1 MRACLTRSTLTIRP
15 QEAISARILSFL
27 ASYIGSPR
35 QMRNAYLDAMAL
47 ARYYGSPDYFIT
59 FTCNPRWQEIQ
70 AELEAGQAARD
81 RPDLVD
87 RVFQI

>member
-1 MRACLTRSTLTIRP
+1 
-15 QEAISARILSFL
+15 
-27 ASYIGSPR
+27 
-35 QMRNAYLDAMAL
+35 MRNAYLDAMAL